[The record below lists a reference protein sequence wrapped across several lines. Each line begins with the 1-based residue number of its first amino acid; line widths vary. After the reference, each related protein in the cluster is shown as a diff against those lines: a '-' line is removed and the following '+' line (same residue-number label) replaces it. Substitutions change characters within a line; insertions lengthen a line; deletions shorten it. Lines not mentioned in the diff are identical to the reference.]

1 MGPGM
6 GIEPILPEPQSG
18 VLPLDE
24 PRHIEVYDGFEPS
37 NEYL

>member
-24 PRHIEVYDGFEPS
+24 PRHIIWVYDGFE
-37 NEYL
+37 LI